1 MIFADA
7 DSVAAAWILLVA
19 ETKAVVIASFTLA
32 FREANLAVTTLGVSS
47 KPSTRS
53 TAASSNTWA
62 ETSFRQESPVTSLVA
77 VPSESTT
84 NTRPALSL
92 VFQRLKALIKSKPDQ
107 GTVTD
112 GSTFPA
118 ASVSI
123 TSCRL

>member
-7 DSVAAAWILLVA
+7 DPVAAAWILLVA
-19 ETKAVVIASFTLA
+19 ETKASP
-32 FREANLAVTTLGVSS
+32 R
-47 KPSTRS
+47 PRS